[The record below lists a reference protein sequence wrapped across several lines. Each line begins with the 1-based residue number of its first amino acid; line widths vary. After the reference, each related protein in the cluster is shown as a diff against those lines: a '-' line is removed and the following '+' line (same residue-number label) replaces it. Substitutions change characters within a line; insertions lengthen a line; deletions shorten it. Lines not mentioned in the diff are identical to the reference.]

1 MHMKHT
7 VIVIGGGPSGLLAAA
22 TAASRGASVTLLER
36 MDRPGRKLRIC
47 GKGRGNIGNT
57 SPLDEFL
64 THFGKNF
71 RFLRPALAHFF
82 TPDTIDLLDSLGVP
96 TKEERGGRLFP
107 VSDSAQD
114 LVDAFVRHART
125 SGATIRTGCR
135 VSDIRR
141 LAEGFEITS
150 GPHSL
155 RADRVILATGGA
167 SYPATGSTGDG
178 YDLARRLGHGI
189 TTIAPALIPLVT
201 EGDAASR
208 LQGLSLKN
216 VRAELR
222 VDGKKTGDQ
231 MGEMLFTHFGLS
243 GPIILTLSKAAVQAV
258 DQGRK
263 TEIVIDL
270 KPALDPAKLDARLLR
285 DLGGHGKM
293 HVENLLRGL
302 MPPKLIPVCLE
313 QTGLAG
319 DKAAHQISAE
329 ERKRLRLWLKELR
342 FTVSG
347 YRPLREAIVTA
358 GGVSLTEVNPKTMQS
373 RICPGLFLAG
383 EVLDMDAD
391 TGGFNLQ
398 AALSTGHLAGL
409 SAATAP

>member
-1 MHMKHT
+1 MNHDI
-7 VIVIGGGPSGLLAAA
+7 IVIGGGPAGLLAAA
-22 TAASRGASVTLLER
+22 TAASNGARTTLLER

-57 SPLDEFL
+57 APLNDFL
-64 THFGKNF
+64 THFGRNF

-82 TPDTIDLLDSLGVP
+82 TPDTVDLLDRLGVP

-107 VSDSAQD
+107 ASDNAQD
-114 LVDAFVRHART
+114 LVDAFVRHARDC
-125 SGATIRTGCR
+125 GVTIRTGCR
-135 VSDIRR
+135 VSDLRR
-141 LAEGFEITS
+141 LAEGFEVTF
-150 GPHSL
+150 GAERL
-155 RADRVILATGGA
+155 KADRVILATGGA

-178 YDLARRLGHGI
+178 YDLAKRLGHGI
-189 TTIAPALIPLVT
+189 TSIAPALIPLVT
-201 EGDAASR
+201 AGDTAKR
-208 LQGLSLKN
+208 LQGLSLRN

-222 VDGKKTGDQ
+222 VDGKKAAEQ

-243 GPIILTLSKAAVQAV
+243 GPIILTLSKAAVQALE
-258 DQGRK
+258 QGSR
-263 TEIVIDL
+263 TEVLVDL
-270 KPALDPAKLDARLLR
+270 KPALEPAKLDARLQR
-285 DLGGHGKM
+285 DLNEHGKM
-293 HVENLLRGL
+293 HLENLLRGL
-302 MPPKLIPVCLE
+302 MPPKLIPVCLD

-319 DKAAHQISAE
+319 DKPANQISSE
-329 ERKRLRLWLKELR
+329 ERKRLRIWLKELR
-342 FTVSG
+342 FTVTG
-347 YRPLREAIVTA
+347 HRPLREAIITA

-383 EVLDMDAD
+383 EILDMDAD

>member
-1 MHMKHT
+1 MKHDI
-7 VIVIGGGPSGLLAAA
+7 IVIGGGPAGLLAAA
-22 TAASRGASVTLLER
+22 TAASRGAATTLLER

-57 SPLDEFL
+57 APLNDFL
-64 THFGKNF
+64 THFGRNF

-82 TPDTIDLLDSLGVP
+82 TPDTVDLLDSLGVP

-107 VSDSAQD
+107 VSDNAQD

-125 SGATIRTGCR
+125 CGVTMRTGCR
-135 VSDIRR
+135 VGDIRR
-141 LAEGFEITS
+141 LAEGFEVTFGS
-150 GPHSL
+150 ETL

-178 YDLARRLGHGI
+178 YDLAKRLGHGI
-189 TTIAPALIPLVT
+189 TAIAPALIPLVT
-201 EGDAASR
+201 AGDTAKR
-208 LQGLSLKN
+208 LQGLSLRN

-222 VDGKKTGDQ
+222 VDGKKAAEQ

-243 GPIILTLSKAAVQAV
+243 GPIILTLSKTAVQALE
-258 DQGRK
+258 QGK
-263 TEIVIDL
+263 ETEIRIDL
-270 KPALDPAKLDARLLR
+270 KPALEPAKLDARLQR
-285 DLGGHGKM
+285 DLNGHGKM
-293 HVENLLRGL
+293 HLENLLRGL
-302 MPPKLIPVCLE
+302 MPPKLIPVCLD

-319 DKAAHQISAE
+319 DKPAHQVSSE
-329 ERKRLRLWLKELR
+329 ERRRLRVWLKEMR
-342 FTVSG
+342 FTVTG
-347 YRPLREAIVTA
+347 HRPLREAIVTA
-358 GGVSLTEVNPKTMQS
+358 GGVSLAEVNPKTMQS
-373 RICPGLFLAG
+373 RVCPGLYLAG

>member
-1 MHMKHT
+1 MKYT
-7 VIVIGGGPSGLLAAA
+7 IIVIGGGPSGLLAAA
-22 TAASRGASVTLLER
+22 TAASRGADVTLLER

-57 SPLDEFL
+57 APLDEFL
-64 THFGKNF
+64 THFGRNF

-82 TPDTIDLLDSLGVP
+82 TPDTVDLLDSLGVP

-114 LVDAFVRHART
+114 LVDAFVRHARA

-135 VSDIRR
+135 VGDIRR
-141 LAEGFEITS
+141 LAEGFEVTF
-150 GPHSL
+150 GPQTL
-155 RADRVILATGGA
+155 KADRVVLATGGA

-178 YDLARRLGHGI
+178 YDLAGRLGHGI
-189 TTIAPALIPLVT
+189 TAIGPALIPLVT
-201 EGDAASR
+201 AGDAASR
-208 LQGLSLKN
+208 LQGLSLRN

-222 VDGKKTGDQ
+222 VEGKKAGEQ

-243 GPIILTLSKAAVQAV
+243 GPIILTLSKGAVQAV
-258 DQGRK
+258 DAGRK
-263 TEIVIDL
+263 TEILIDL
-270 KPALDPAKLDARLLR
+270 KPALDPAKLDARLQR
-285 DLGGHGKM
+285 DLKEHGKM
-293 HVENLLRGL
+293 HLENLLKGL

-313 QTGLAG
+313 QTRLDGQ
-319 DKAAHQISAE
+319 KAAHQVSAE
-329 ERKRLRLWLKELR
+329 ERKRLRVWLKELR
-342 FTVSG
+342 FTVTG
-347 YRPLREAIVTA
+347 YRPLREAIITA
-358 GGVSLTEVNPKTMQS
+358 GGVGLTEVNPKTMQS
-373 RICPGLFLAG
+373 RVCPGLFLAG

-398 AALSTGHLAGL
+398 AALSTGYLAGL

>member
-1 MHMKHT
+1 MKHDI
-7 VIVIGGGPSGLLAAA
+7 IVIGGGPSGLLAAA
-22 TAASRGASVTLLER
+22 TAASHGARTTLLER

-57 SPLDEFL
+57 APLSDFL

-82 TPDTIDLLDSLGVP
+82 TPDTVDLLDSLGVP

-107 VSDSAQD
+107 VSDNAQD
-114 LVDAFVRHART
+114 LVDAFVRHARG
-125 SGATIRTGCR
+125 SGVTIRTGCR

-141 LAEGFEITS
+141 LAEGFEITFGS
-150 GPHSL
+150 EKL
-155 RADRVILATGGA
+155 KADRVILATGGA

-189 TTIAPALIPLVT
+189 TAIAPALIPLVT
-201 EGDAASR
+201 AGDAAKR
-208 LQGLSLKN
+208 LQGLSLRN

-222 VDGKKTGDQ
+222 VDGKKSADQ

-243 GPIILTLSKAAVQAV
+243 GPIILTLSKAAVQAL

-263 TEIVIDL
+263 TEIHVDL
-270 KPALDPAKLDARLLR
+270 KPALEPAKLDARLQR
-285 DLGGHGKM
+285 DLNEHGKM
-293 HVENLLRGL
+293 HLENLLRGL
-302 MPPKLIPVCLE
+302 MPPKLIPVCLD

-319 DKAAHQISAE
+319 DKPANQVSSE
-329 ERKRLRLWLKELR
+329 ERKRLRIWLKELR
-342 FTVSG
+342 FEVTG
-347 YRPLREAIVTA
+347 HRPLREAIVTA

-409 SAATAP
+409 SASTVP